1 MADSDEKLKR
11 IKVRVERAAQDTGGT
26 SLRRGAFRELI
37 QLVHSPQA
45 SLQSKSYAAG
55 QIPRFFNDFPDLEEE
70 AINAVYDLCED
81 QDSKV
86 RIDGYNAVTQVSYAQ
101 RKWVKRNADVLV
113 QLLQSGNFSTCG
125 LEKSNGDLYI
135 DEPEEAAVVK
145 IALLKHL
152 DMDPPAVLGVMCD
165 QVVPLEEDLDETER
179 QTRERLR
186 SLVITFLATDA
197 LGVIVEK
204 HTDPPGSEAEQ
215 TLVSQL
221 VLSIRWLEIQE
232 VEVIVRDILLSLPC
246 YRVYSSRGDSILLA
260 LLDRA
265 KVPLQLPASNY
276 GPLSSARSLLALA
289 QFVAVDRH
297 AASPAILLQFYLS
310 FLMGRMA
317 LQKISPQD
325 RVDVISWISGAL
337 LACEAEMVKSRQT
350 SSQEQL
356 RRLLS
361 QTIDATSL
369 LLEILF
375 DCKVYSP
382 VFWRTVQ
389 TLLQAVNARKK
400 RDNWALPSHLISII
414 RKFEEL
420 LVQGTHEN
428 TMDVQDLIRVR
439 SGPFFAFPL
448 TANPLSS
455 FEQLL
460 TDNQP
465 IPLNGSM
472 QTPRAMSAKLPERP
486 SHLPE
491 PSAANLPQKKYNTIY
506 HANRRPLVKDGVNED
521 ARDADSNSMISSKR
535 SNNSAESVPEPK
547 RAKVGLKG
555 QPTPSLLSRLAGADP
570 IGASSSER
578 TRRRWRGKLES
589 RETSPELEKH
599 PTTGYS
605 IKGAASARRSE
616 RSTEIVQATSLLG
629 RLDSVNDPA
638 GDGSMG
644 RWKR

>member
-1 MADSDEKLKR
+1 MADSDDKLEQ
-11 IKVRVERAAQDTGGT
+11 IKARVERAAQDTGST
-26 SLRRGAFRELI
+26 SLRRGAFLELI
-37 QLVHSPQA
+37 QLVHFPQT
-45 SLQSKSYAAG
+45 SLQSKAYAAG

-81 QDSKV
+81 QNSKV

-113 QLLQSGNFSTCG
+113 QLLQC
-125 LEKSNGDLYI
+125 

-197 LGVIVEK
+197 LGVIVGK
-204 HTDPPGSEAEQ
+204 YTDSPGSEAEQ

-221 VLSIRWLEIQE
+221 TLSIRWLEIEE
-232 VEVIVRDILLSLPC
+232 VELIVRDILLSLPC

-265 KVPLQLPASNY
+265 KVPLQLRASDY
-276 GPLSSARSLLALA
+276 APLSSARSLLALA
-289 QFVAVDRH
+289 QLLNGKDDSSKIFPARRRGRNLVDIR
-297 AASPAILLQFYLS
+297 S
-310 FLMGRMA
+310 MA
-317 LQKISPQD
+317 
-325 RVDVISWISGAL
+325 
-337 LACEAEMVKSRQT
+337 

-361 QTIDATSL
+361 QMIDATSI

-375 DCKVYSP
+375 DCKVYNV

-389 TLLQAVNARKK
+389 TLLQAVIAREK
-400 RDNWALPSHLISII
+400 RDNRALPSQLITII
-414 RKFEEL
+414 RKFQEL
-420 LVQGTHEN
+420 LVQETHEN
-428 TMDVQDLIRVR
+428 TMDVQDLIR
-439 SGPFFAFPL
+439 
-448 TANPLSS
+448 
-455 FEQLL
+455 LL
-460 TDNQP
+460 TENQSTP
-465 IPLNGSM
+465 PNGSV
-472 QTPRAMSAKLPERP
+472 QTPRAMSATLPERP
-486 SHLPE
+486 RHLPE
-491 PSAANLPQKKYNTIY
+491 PSVANISQEKSSTIH
-506 HANRRPLVKDGVNED
+506 HANRRSLVKDGVNED
-521 ARDADSNSMISSKR
+521 TCDSNSNSMISAKR
-535 SNNSAESVPEPK
+535 SNNSAEGMPETK
-547 RAKVGLKG
+547 RAKIDLKG
-555 QPTPSLLSRLAGADP
+555 PSLLSRLEGAEP
-570 IGASSSER
+570 TGASSSEHA
-578 TRRRWRGKLES
+578 RRRRRGKLES

-605 IKGAASARRSE
+605 IKGAASARRSG
-616 RSTEIVQATSLLG
+616 RSTGTAQATSLLG

-638 GDGSMG
+638 GDGFAG
-644 RWKR
+644 RRKR

>member
-1 MADSDEKLKR
+1 MVDSDDKLKQ
-11 IKVRVERAAQDTGGT
+11 IKAKVERAAQDTGST
-26 SLRRGAFRELI
+26 SLRRGAFQELI
-37 QLVHSPQA
+37 QLVHFPHT

-55 QIPRFFNDFPDLEEE
+55 QIPRFFNDFHDLEEE

-113 QLLQSGNFSTCG
+113 QLLQC
-125 LEKSNGDLYI
+125 

-204 HTDPPGSEAEQ
+204 YTDPPGSEAEQ

-221 VLSIRWLEIQE
+221 TLSIRWLEIQE
-232 VEVIVRDILLSLPC
+232 VELIVRDILLSLPC

-265 KVPLQLPASNY
+265 KVPLQLRASNY

-289 QFVAVDRH
+289 QLVAVDRH

-310 FLMGRMA
+310 FLMGRMI
-317 LQKISPQD
+317 LPKFSPQD
-325 RVDVISWISGAL
+325 RVDVISWISGAW
-337 LACEAEMVKSRQT
+337 LACEAEMAKPRQA

-361 QTIDATSL
+361 QMIDATSL

-375 DCKVYSP
+375 DCKVCNA

-400 RDNWALPSHLISII
+400 RDNWALPSQLISII
-414 RKFEEL
+414 RKFQVL
-420 LVQGTHEN
+420 LVQETHEN
-428 TMDVQDLIRVR
+428 TMDVQDLIR
-439 SGPFFAFPL
+439 
-448 TANPLSS
+448 
-455 FEQLL
+455 LL
-460 TDNQP
+460 TDNQSMP
-465 IPLNGSM
+465 PNGLV
-472 QTPRAMSAKLPERP
+472 QTPRAMSATLPERP

-491 PSAANLPQKKYNTIY
+491 PSAANISQTKYSAIH
-506 HANRRPLVKDGVNED
+506 HANRRSLVKDGVNED
-521 ARDADSNSMISSKR
+521 ARDSDSNSMISAKR
-535 SNNSAESVPEPK
+535 SNNSAEGMPETK
-547 RAKVGLKG
+547 RAKIGLKG
-555 QPTPSLLSRLAGADP
+555 PSLLSRLAGAEP
-570 IGASSSER
+570 TGASSSEHA
-578 TRRRWRGKLES
+578 RRRRRGKVES

-605 IKGAASARRSE
+605 IKGAASARRSG
-616 RSTEIVQATSLLG
+616 RSTETVQATSLLG
-629 RLDSVNDPA
+629 RLDSVSDPA
-638 GDGSMG
+638 GDGFAG
-644 RWKR
+644 RRKR

>member
-113 QLLQSGNFSTCG
+113 QLLQS
-125 LEKSNGDLYI
+125 

-428 TMDVQDLIRVR
+428 TMDVQDLIR
-439 SGPFFAFPL
+439 
-448 TANPLSS
+448 
-455 FEQLL
+455 LL

>member
-1 MADSDEKLKR
+1 MADSDEKFKQ
-11 IKVRVERAAQDTGGT
+11 IKARVERAAQDAGGT
-26 SLRRGAFRELI
+26 SLRRGAFLELI
-37 QLVHSPQA
+37 QLVHSPQT
-45 SLQSKSYAAG
+45 SPQSKSYAAG

-81 QDSKV
+81 QDSKI

-113 QLLQSGNFSTCG
+113 QLLQS
-125 LEKSNGDLYI
+125 
-135 DEPEEAAVVK
+135 DEPEEATVVK

-197 LGVIVEK
+197 LSVIVEK
-204 HTDPPGSEAEQ
+204 YTDPPGSEAEQ

-221 VLSIRWLEIQE
+221 MLSIRWLEIQE

-265 KVPLQLPASNY
+265 KLPLQLPASNY
-276 GPLSSARSLLALA
+276 GLLSSARSLLALA
-289 QFVAVDRH
+289 QFVAVDKH

-317 LQKISPQD
+317 LQKISSQD
-325 RVDVISWISGAL
+325 RVDVISWISEAL
-337 LACEAEMVKSRQT
+337 LACEAEMVKPRQT

-375 DCKVYSP
+375 DCKVYNP

-400 RDNWALPSHLISII
+400 RDNWALPSHLTSII
-414 RKFEEL
+414 RKFQEL

-428 TMDVQDLIRVR
+428 TMDVQDLIR
-439 SGPFFAFPL
+439 
-448 TANPLSS
+448 
-455 FEQLL
+455 LL

-465 IPLNGSM
+465 IPLNGSV

-491 PSAANLPQKKYNTIY
+491 SSAANLPQKKYNTIY
-506 HANRRPLVKDGVNED
+506 HGNRRPLVKDGVNED

-535 SNNSAESVPEPK
+535 SNSSAEGVPESK
-547 RAKVGLKG
+547 RAKIGPKG
-555 QPTPSLLSRLAGADP
+555 QPTPSLLSRLAGAEP
-570 IGASSSER
+570 TGASSSER
-578 TRRRWRGKLES
+578 TRRRRRGKLES

-616 RSTEIVQATSLLG
+616 RSTEIVQASSLLG

-638 GDGSMG
+638 GDGFVG

>member
-1 MADSDEKLKR
+1 MVDSDDKLKQ
-11 IKVRVERAAQDTGGT
+11 IKAKVERAAQDTGST
-26 SLRRGAFRELI
+26 SLRRGAFQELI
-37 QLVHSPQA
+37 QLVHSPHT

-55 QIPRFFNDFPDLEEE
+55 QIPRFFNDFHDLEEE

-113 QLLQSGNFSTCG
+113 QLLQC
-125 LEKSNGDLYI
+125 

-204 HTDPPGSEAEQ
+204 YTDPPGSEAEQ

-221 VLSIRWLEIQE
+221 TLSIRWLEIQE
-232 VEVIVRDILLSLPC
+232 VELIVRDILLSLPC

-265 KVPLQLPASNY
+265 KVPLQLRASNY

-289 QFVAVDRH
+289 QLVAVDRH

-310 FLMGRMA
+310 FLMGRMI
-317 LQKISPQD
+317 LPKFSPQD
-325 RVDVISWISGAL
+325 RVDVISWISGAW
-337 LACEAEMVKSRQT
+337 LACEAEMAKPRQA

-361 QTIDATSL
+361 QMIDATSL

-375 DCKVYSP
+375 DCKVCNAS
-382 VFWRTVQ
+382 
-389 TLLQAVNARKK
+389 TLLQAVNATK
-400 RDNWALPSHLISII
+400 LISII
-414 RKFEEL
+414 RKFQVL
-420 LVQGTHEN
+420 LVQETHEN
-428 TMDVQDLIRVR
+428 TMDVQDLIR
-439 SGPFFAFPL
+439 
-448 TANPLSS
+448 
-455 FEQLL
+455 L
-460 TDNQP
+460 TDNQSMP
-465 IPLNGSM
+465 PNGLV
-472 QTPRAMSAKLPERP
+472 QTPRAMSATLPERP

-491 PSAANLPQKKYNTIY
+491 PSAANISQTKYSAIH
-506 HANRRPLVKDGVNED
+506 HANRRSLVKDGVNED
-521 ARDADSNSMISSKR
+521 ARDSDSNSMISAKR
-535 SNNSAESVPEPK
+535 SNNSAEGMPETK
-547 RAKVGLKG
+547 RAKIGLKG
-555 QPTPSLLSRLAGADP
+555 PSLLSRLAGAEP
-570 IGASSSER
+570 TGASSSEHA
-578 TRRRWRGKLES
+578 RRRRRGK
-589 RETSPELEKH
+589 ETSPELEKH

-605 IKGAASARRSE
+605 IKGAASARRSG
-616 RSTEIVQATSLLG
+616 RSTETVQATSLLG
-629 RLDSVNDPA
+629 RLDSVSDPA
-638 GDGSMG
+638 GDGFAG
-644 RWKR
+644 RRKR